1 MVTYQRRL
9 CLIYNILG
17 ECISCG
23 MFKVKYE
30 QENTYLHIFIVIHLK
45 FKEHHI
51 NSTTSFYKYELF
63 TTLGNLIVLIK
74 KME

>member
-9 CLIYNILG
+9 CVIYNILG

-23 MFKVKYE
+23 MFQVKCE
-30 QENTYLHIFIVIHLK
+30 QENTSFHIIIVIHSK
-45 FKEHHI
+45 FKEHHN

-63 TTLGNLIVLIK
+63 TALGN
-74 KME
+74 